1 MPCCFQLPACIPR
14 QLLIT
19 YYVKEI
25 KSLYRTYRPK
35 TFDQVIGQDHIVK
48 ILKNQIAANKVS
60 HAYLFCGS
68 RGTGKTTVAKI
79 FARTVSA
86 ASPDEQKKASF
97 LVHGDLDIFEID
109 AASNNS
115 VQDVRDIIEKVKY
128 PPVNSKYKVYII
140 DEVHM
145 FSGSAFNAFLKT
157 LEDTPSHIIFIL
169 CTTEPHKILPTVQS
183 RCLRFDFRPA
193 CEKDIQK
200 VLTTVLKKENVA
212 ATDDAIKLITAA
224 ACGSYRDAL
233 SFAETVISYSGT
245 QITAD
250 DAAQVLGTVAP
261 ETLTLLLNQIK
272 EKKINSITKT
282 CDTIFQ
288 KGININLLI
297 KNFLEIIKKEFITG
311 PAGQPQVGHIFKI
324 FSELEL
330 SIKNSLDP
338 KTHFENTC
346 LLACVQKEQ

>member
-1 MPCCFQLPACIPR
+1 M
-14 QLLIT
+14 
-19 YYVKEI
+19 
-25 KSLYRTYRPK
+25 SLYREYRPK
-35 TFDQVIGQDHIVK
+35 KFESVVGQDHIVK
-48 ILKNQIAANKVS
+48 ILKNQIANDKVT

-79 FARTVSA
+79 FARTMS
-86 ASPDEQKKASF
+86 S
-97 LVHGDLDIFEID
+97 DLDTFEID

-128 PPVNSKYKVYII
+128 PPVNSKHKVYII

-157 LEDTPSHIIFIL
+157 LEEAPAHVIFIL
-169 CTTEPHKILPTVQS
+169 CTTEPHKILPTIQS

-193 CEKDIQK
+193 SDKDITK
-200 VLTTVLKKENVA
+200 VLTGVLKSENITA
-212 ATDDAIKLITAA
+212 DDDAIKMLVSA

-233 SFAETVISYSGT
+233 SFAETVIAFCGQK
-245 QITAD
+245 QINAPAVAD
-250 DAAQVLGTVAP
+250 VLGTVAP
-261 ETLTLLLNQIK
+261 ETLSQLLAHIK
-272 EKKINSITKT
+272 SKDTKNIVKT
-282 CDTIFQ
+282 CNTIFD

-297 KNFLEIIKKEFITG
+297 KNLLEVIKADFLTNKETG
-311 PAGQPQVGHIFKI
+311 TIFRI
-324 FSELEL
+324 FSELEM

-346 LLACVQKEQ
+346 LLASAR